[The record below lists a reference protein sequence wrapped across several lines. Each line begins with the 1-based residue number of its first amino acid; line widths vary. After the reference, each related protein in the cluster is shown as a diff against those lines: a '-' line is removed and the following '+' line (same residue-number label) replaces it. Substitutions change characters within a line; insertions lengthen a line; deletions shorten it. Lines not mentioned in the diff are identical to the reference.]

1 MRSVLN
7 LFFLVFVLFAQAQN
21 FGDNIEADL
30 SQEKEY
36 GTRMVSDFEEEDKKE
51 NDDAHVQAEP
61 VGKKA
66 PEFRPT

>member
-51 NDDAHVQAEP
+51 FQKAAEAIP
-61 VGKKA
+61 V
-66 PEFRPT
+66 PYLSLIHI